1 MTEIRSR
8 PWLILIL
15 LLACAI
21 CAALGPRA
29 LAQQVAPRI
38 SEPSYLD
45 RQFMQQQRDLLEGL
59 TSRNFGRSF
68 SGDRKRDLELLQRLL
83 DQRLV
88 RPDQTRELQA
98 MGVVMGDLLAADLD
112 MHWVIYEDQIGR
124 SRALRLDNSDN
135 YLFPIT
141 MISRRQE
148 AGNRKPVSEIYQKAR
163 DSILSVKPP
172 LPFQ

>member
-1 MTEIRSR
+1 MTDIRSR
-8 PWLILIL
+8 PWLTLIL

-21 CAALGPRA
+21 CTALGPQA
-29 LAQQVAPRI
+29 LARQDAPRI

-68 SGDRKRDLELLQRLL
+68 SGDQERDLELLQRLL

-98 MGVVMGDLLAADLD
+98 MGVIMGDLLAAELG
-112 MHWVIYEDQIGR
+112 MHWVIYEDRVGR
-124 SRALRLDNSDN
+124 SRALRLQDSDN

-148 AGNRKPVSEIYQKAR
+148 AGNRKLVSEIYQKAS
-163 DSILSVKPP
+163 DSILQVKPP